1 MKIYYVVNARLPT
14 EKAHGI
20 QIAKMCE
27 ALIEAGAD
35 VGLIAPRRAV
45 DARSLKDFYG
55 LRVDAPMTRLWVPDW
70 YGNRIGFV
78 ASSFLF
84 SLRYF
89 GHLFWKYHVRREC
102 FIIYTT
108 DIDQFSFF
116 LIPLLGIPYFVE
128 MHDAKKKTLLFALL
142 LRRSRGIITV
152 NRIIKRE
159 LIEIFALK
167 NDALVV
173 LPNGVDLSLFQ
184 SRESA
189 MSARALLDIPEGRP
203 IAMYAGRVYG
213 WKGLEILPAVA
224 AKLSD
229 VLFYLVGGTA
239 DEMRAT
245 GAMGD
250 QPENL
255 ICVGPQ
261 PFREIPRWLRS
272 ADVLIATGTDKN
284 PYSFLHTSPM
294 KLFEYAAA
302 GRPIVAARTPAIA
315 DIFTA
320 VGGHGIFFYTPDSVD
335 DLARALRAALA
346 DAPVAGRQTETMRD
360 LAALYQWK
368 DRAEKALQFIK
379 NRV

>member
-35 VGLIAPRRAV
+35 VELIAPRREAG
-45 DARSLKDFYG
+45 ARSLKDFYG

-84 SLRYF
+84 ALRYF
-89 GHLFWKYHVRREC
+89 WHLFWKYRVRRER

-116 LIPLLGIPYFVE
+116 PIPFLGIPYFVE

-142 LRRSRGIITV
+142 LCLARGIIAV

-159 LIEIFALK
+159 LIETFALK
-167 NDALVV
+167 DDALIV

-184 SRESA
+184 SQESA
-189 MSARALLDIPEGRP
+189 MSARALLDIPDGRP
-203 IAMYAGRVYG
+203 IAMYVGRVYG
-213 WKGLEILPAVA
+213 WKGLEILPVAA
-224 AKLSD
+224 AKLQD

-239 DEMRAT
+239 DEMRAI
-245 GAMGD
+245 GAMD
-250 QPENL
+250 NQPENL
-255 ICVGPQ
+255 ICVGPR

-315 DIFTA
+315 DIFMA

-346 DAPVAGRQTETMRD
+346 DAPVAGRQAETMRD

>member
-35 VGLIAPRRAV
+35 IELIAPHRLSAPGDMRE
-45 DARSLKDFYG
+45 FYG
-55 LRVDAPMTRLWVPDW
+55 LRVDVSIKYWWVPDW

-78 ASSFLF
+78 VSSFLF
-84 SLRYF
+84 ALRYF
-89 GHLFWKYHVRREC
+89 GHLFWKYHVRRED
-102 FIIYTT
+102 FTIYTT

-116 LIPLLGIPYFVE
+116 LIPFLGIPYFVE

-142 LRRSRGIITV
+142 LRRARGIIV
-152 NRIIKRE
+152 INRIIRRE
-159 LIEIFALK
+159 LIETFALK
-167 NDALVV
+167 DDALIV

-184 SRESA
+184 SQESA
-189 MSARALLDIPEGRP
+189 SSARALLGIPEGRP
-203 IAMYAGRVYG
+203 VAMYVGRVYG
-213 WKGLEILPAVA
+213 WKGLEILPVAA
-224 AKLSD
+224 AKLRD

-239 DEMRAT
+239 DEMRAI
-245 GAMGD
+245 GAMRD
-250 QPENL
+250 RMENL
-255 ICVGPQ
+255 ICMGPQ
-261 PFREIPRWLRS
+261 PFREIPRWLR
-272 ADVLIATGTDKN
+272 AANVLIATGTDKN

-315 DIFTA
+315 DIFTGR
-320 VGGHGIFFYTPDSVD
+320 GGRGIFFYTPDSAD
-335 DLARALRAALA
+335 DLARAVRAALA
-346 DAPVAGRQTETMRD
+346 DVPAAERQAETMAN

-368 DRAEKALQFIK
+368 DRAGKALQFIK
-379 NRV
+379 HRV